1 MTLEG
6 DENMATDSTII
17 DALPDRSRAD
27 EVANTLTHGAG
38 LVLSLVGG
46 AFMIPATHSS
56 HLGIRVAVVA
66 YIASLVAVY
75 GFSTLSHA
83 VHSTA
88 EKNRLRA
95 WDQGTIYLLIVGT
108 YTPFVAAYLPPLEA
122 AVLTTGL
129 WLAAGFGF
137 WSKVVANHRVNKLAS
152 WSYIALG
159 WFPALAFIGR
169 VPFDVVKWMAYGG
182 LSYTIGT
189 IFLALDH
196 RVAHFHAI
204 WHILVIAASACH
216 YYAIFTYVV
225 A

>member
-1 MTLEG
+1 
-6 DENMATDSTII
+6 MATDSTIS
-17 DALPDRSRAD
+17 DALPDRSRGD
-27 EVANTLTHGAG
+27 ELANSLTHGTG
-38 LVLSLVGG
+38 LLLAVVGG
-46 AFMIPATHSS
+46 VFMIPAASSS
-56 HLGIRVAVVA
+56 HIGVRIAVVA

-108 YTPFVAAYLPPLEA
+108 YTPFIAAYLPPVEA
-122 AVLTTGL
+122 AFLAAAL

-137 WSKVVANHRVNKLAS
+137 WSKVVANHRVNRLAS

-159 WFPALAFIGR
+159 WFPAAAFIGR
-169 VPFDVVKWMAYGG
+169 IPMEVVKWMAYGG
-182 LSYTIGT
+182 ISYSVGT
-189 IFLALDH
+189 VFLMLDH
-196 RVAHFHAI
+196 RVAHFHVI

-216 YYAIFTYVV
+216 YYAIFAYVV